1 MEILQM
7 DWHLVM
13 SHSAHLMIAYLLAFP
28 IGWDREQSKRHFGL
42 RTDEHI
48 EAFPPA
54 AVRLFTLS

>member
-1 MEILQM
+1 M